1 MRILGLDLGERRVGV
16 AISDSIGMLAH
27 PLTTLLVTG
36 DRSLLE
42 QVQGLIQE
50 HEIERLVVGLPF
62 NNDGS
67 LGPRG
72 ERIEALAAKLA
83 DATLKPVERIDERFT
98 SREAQ
103 RALLHAPKK
112 VRNDKTALDMA
123 SATII
128 LQSYLDTHR

>member
-16 AISDSIGMLAH
+16 ALSDSIGMLAH
-27 PLTTLLVTG
+27 PLTTLLITG

-42 QVQGLIQE
+42 QVGCLVKE
-50 HEIERLVVGLPF
+50 HEVERLVVGLPY
-62 NNDGS
+62 NNDGT
-67 LGPRG
+67 LGPQG
-72 ERIEALAAKLA
+72 ERVAALALKLA
-83 DATLKPVERIDERFT
+83 EATSMPVERVDERFT

-112 VRNDKTALDMA
+112 VRTDKTALDMA

-128 LQSYLDTHR
+128 LQSYLDMRR